1 MQSPA
6 RPFSRALLALGLALV
21 GATGCEDPRPGPIG
35 VVQRVTITT
44 PALTLR
50 PGRVMTAVARPL
62 DADGGFIEIP
72 VLWRSLTPTLLTVE
86 PDGEVRALAPGVGVV
101 ESVAGGVT
109 GRLELPLV
117 NPPAALIRLPNDTIR
132 LTLPGAPAVVLGVA
146 VDADGELL
154 VGARFGWSV
163 EAARIAIVNADGLV
177 TPVAVGTTSV
187 TLTLDLVQVVRP
199 VQVRAAESATAPL
212 IAQITSAL
220 LTPGTPFTIRGL
232 QFAPTPSAN
241 VVVVDGLPAS
251 VTAASATQL
260 TAVISAS
267 GVPCLPT
274 REVAVQV
281 TTAGGVGAGMAR
293 LQVAPQRALAVGGA
307 LMLTTASASTCNE
320 LADGAGRYLVAV
332 QHGGRALG
340 AGAVALTID
349 GRTGT
354 AAPTVVTPLSVA
366 SVGRGGSGATATAL
380 ARNHGHGN
388 AHARVL
394 EASAAAVRRV
404 GAAPSL
410 RGAPSLRRA
419 PSLQL
424 PPVNGIVQVRV
435 PDLTSSTNLCN
446 NFQAIGA
453 RTVYEGTHVAILEDT
468 LSQRNGAATLAGA
481 MDELYAAIGQEF
493 DTVLWPLAQRF
504 GDPLVM
510 DSRLDANDKVVLVA
524 TPRVNEMFD
533 GELLGAVVTCDLYPR
548 SQFAASNVGE
558 IMYLQVPTSRAP
570 GFGRGTRERWRY
582 EIRGTIA
589 HELKHIVSFAGHV
602 VRNQPLE
609 ESWLEEATA
618 RHAEEL
624 FGRARLGFSPTGN
637 TGYGGLD
644 CEVRVLTGSADCADA
659 PRTLLPHFEGLWD
672 FLEDPARR
680 SPLGPTAPGDVSFYG
695 SGWSLTRWAI
705 DHASIAEEV
714 FLQQLTSVSYTHLT
728 LPTNRE
734 V

>member
-1 MQSPA
+1 
-6 RPFSRALLALGLALV
+6 
-21 GATGCEDPRPGPIG
+21 
-35 VVQRVTITT
+35 
-44 PALTLR
+44 
-50 PGRVMTAVARPL
+50 
-62 DADGGFIEIP
+62 
-72 VLWRSLTPTLLTVE
+72 
-86 PDGEVRALAPGVGVV
+86 
-101 ESVAGGVT
+101 
-109 GRLELPLV
+109 
-117 NPPAALIRLPNDTIR
+117 
-132 LTLPGAPAVVLGVA
+132 
-146 VDADGELL
+146 
-154 VGARFGWSV
+154 
-163 EAARIAIVNADGLV
+163 
-177 TPVAVGTTSV
+177 
-187 TLTLDLVQVVRP
+187 
-199 VQVRAAESATAPL
+199 
-212 IAQITSAL
+212 
-220 LTPGTPFTIRGL
+220 
-232 QFAPTPSAN
+232 
-241 VVVVDGLPAS
+241 
-251 VTAASATQL
+251 
-260 TAVISAS
+260 
-267 GVPCLPT
+267 
-274 REVAVQV
+274 
-281 TTAGGVGAGMAR
+281 
-293 LQVAPQRALAVGGA
+293 
-307 LMLTTASASTCNE
+307 
-320 LADGAGRYLVAV
+320 
-332 QHGGRALG
+332 
-340 AGAVALTID
+340 
-349 GRTGT
+349 
-354 AAPTVVTPLSVA
+354 
-366 SVGRGGSGATATAL
+366 
-380 ARNHGHGN
+380 
-388 AHARVL
+388 
-394 EASAAAVRRV
+394 
-404 GAAPSL
+404 
-410 RGAPSLRRA
+410 
-419 PSLQL
+419 
-424 PPVNGIVQVRV
+424 VRV

-493 DTVLWPLAQRF
+493 DAVLWPLAQRF

-714 FLQQLTSVSYTHLT
+714 FLQQLTSSGQSGLSNLESRSGRSWDELLARWSLALLAEGRGSPASDVTLQFRSWNLGSVFGGLCANIGSCGGNTT
-728 LPTNRE
+728 LPRFTRAYPLRPALLSAPAFTVQVAE
-734 V
+734 LVPGGFVALELAPGAIGSRRLLQLRGAGGGVLPPTARLAILRIE